1 MNVAVYARVSTMN
14 GQDPEMQLRE
24 LREYCERRSWD
35 IAGEY
40 VDLGISGTKEKRL
53 KLDRLMAEAHR
64 RRFDA
69 VIVWKFNRF
78 ARSVSH
84 LLRALE
90 MIQQRNEMNPERLE
104 GGHFRARRQDG
115 LYRSGCSSRA

>member
-1 MNVAVYARVSTMN
+1 MAGNTIAQSDAARDKALRVALYARVSTNN

-24 LREYCERRSWD
+24 LREYSQRRRW
-35 IAGEY
+35 GVVREY
-40 VDLGISGTKEKRL
+40 VDVGISGTKANRPE
-53 KLDRLMAEAHR
+53 LDRLMADAHR

-69 VIVWKFNRF
+69 VIVWKFDRF

-90 MIQQRNEMNPERLE
+90 
-104 GGHFRARRQDG
+104 HFQ
-115 LYRSGCSSRA
+115 